1 MLITRISGWHR
12 PYYVTVNNKWYQVN
26 TIKFYKDNEIIVSTI
41 SGWLEDKNGTDILNF
56 ELPIDEIALK
66 RKEKFDGKVFI
77 ISKGKDWA
85 GNDTLADLY
94 IPADMVGVYFTRHE
108 IKYRQL
114 RAVYEGEQSIYIST
128 VIKSLTD
135 TLYSIRDEYEQ
146 MYKQL
151 DDSSMSITR
160 ADIVFANIDKLKELA
175 EKYKAEQERLSNLT
189 IDDIEIE
196 TGE

>member
-1 MLITRISGWHR
+1 MLITRTSVWHR
-12 PYYVTVNNKWYQVN
+12 PYGVMVNDKGYEVK
-26 TIKFYKDNEIIVSTI
+26 TIKFYKDNEIIVSTT
-41 SGWLEDKNGTDILNF
+41 SGWLVDKNESDILNF
-56 ELPIDEIALK
+56 ELPIDEIKLR
-66 RKEKFDGKVFI
+66 RKENFDGKVFI
-77 ISKGKDWA
+77 ISQGKDWI
-85 GNDTLADLY
+85 GNQIVADLY
-94 IPADMVGVYFTRHE
+94 IPADMVGVHFVQHE

-114 RAVYEGEQSIYIST
+114 RAVYEGKQSIYIST
-128 VIKSLTD
+128 VVKSLTD

-189 IDDIEIE
+189 IDDIEI
-196 TGE
+196 